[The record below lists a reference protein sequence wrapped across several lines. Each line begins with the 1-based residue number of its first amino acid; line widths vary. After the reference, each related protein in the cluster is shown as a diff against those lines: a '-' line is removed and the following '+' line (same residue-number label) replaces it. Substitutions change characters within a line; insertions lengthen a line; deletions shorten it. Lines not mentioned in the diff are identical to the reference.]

1 MNNLYDEYIINILE
15 KEIKNTK
22 RKIYKKR
29 YFMTKN
35 INQKY
40 LIELEKLLYFYYKE
54 YYIKE

>member
-1 MNNLYDEYIINILE
+1 MNKLYDEYIITILE

-29 YFMTKN
+29 YFLTKN

-40 LIELEKLLYFYYKE
+40 LIKLQELLKLYYKE